1 MGGKGDGV
9 TLSGPVEA
17 NRGKGVGAPVRV
29 AGKTLEGD
37 DRHTHTFPPLY
48 EDIPPVQKWTG
59 MWRPSRDRDK
69 SRVSRGRSN
78 VDNVNKQHVQTSPW
92 RVGWL
97 NARSPQAPSMKR
109 STTDVSMF
117 LP

>member
-1 MGGKGDGV
+1 MENVSPFSGMLVFTPDQLF
-9 TLSGPVEA
+9 TLNHSRPPPS
-17 NRGKGVGAPVRV
+17 RPTR
-29 AGKTLEGD
+29 KTSFALK
-37 DRHTHTFPPLY
+37 L
-48 EDIPPVQKWTG
+48 
-59 MWRPSRDRDK
+59 WRPSRDRDK